1 MTQINQQLRDNLK
14 DIENYI
20 ITVLR
25 EQPHSDAECEMY
37 LYQALH
43 QIRVKARI
51 AYESYVNTRSE
62 VIKQKCQELNDESKQ
77 NNNI

>member
-1 MTQINQQLRDNLK
+1 MTQINQQLRENLK

-25 EQPHSDAECEMY
+25 EQPHNDSECEIY
-37 LYQALH
+37 LYQALQ
-43 QIRVKARI
+43 QIRYKAKL
-51 AYESYVNTRSE
+51 AYEFYVNTRSE
-62 VIKQKCQELNDESKQ
+62 VIKQKCQELNNESKQ